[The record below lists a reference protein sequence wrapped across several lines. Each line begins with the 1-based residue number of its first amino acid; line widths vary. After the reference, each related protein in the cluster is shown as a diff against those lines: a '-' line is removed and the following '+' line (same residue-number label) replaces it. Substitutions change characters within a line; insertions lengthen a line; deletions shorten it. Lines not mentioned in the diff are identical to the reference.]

1 MVGEFGLEGVVPFPN
16 SIEGWKKDLVSPERD
31 LSVFESITSLR
42 KDVEDPQDWAKT
54 KELAKEELKS
64 VPDDIIP
71 KIFERLN
78 PYMEVLPA
86 GHSKRHLY
94 RDFITSM
101 ILLQD
106 PWVKNL
112 DEVEKFVGVMAGTFH
127 DIGNSVVNRYDETKR
142 FAGHAETGAFLFGE
156 VVKDLLPQSPS
167 LMKLVQF
174 AIAAHTHYVSAME
187 PTKRVING
195 EEKTVIKKPYDD
207 RLDKDDKDNN
217 KAGIWLARWADRLD
231 VQGVQAFVRHVLTK
245 AEPAEHYDQ
254 EGFHVIGED
263 EEKDFRHHLTPSLR
277 TKGFTNGRNALE
289 HITMFRDSALGTS
302 VYSKYD
308 TRFFTEEL
316 VMPNADE
323 QKEFIDK
330 VVGPTGVLTK
340 EQREKNFNIIYDMC
354 QLVDGGSNIEKVI
367 ELLKRKFKFMSDEE
381 LSHWGNGFAILPKL
395 YDKVLARMARQLE
408 ESGKLDTGKMF
419 KDAIPLAFEKL
430 EELKE
435 VA

>member
-1 MVGEFGLEGVVPFPN
+1 MVGEFGPEGAVPFPN
-16 SIEGWKKDLVSPERD
+16 SIEGWKKDLASPERD

-42 KDVEDPQDWAKT
+42 KDVEDPQGWAKT
-54 KELAKEELKS
+54 KELAKKELKS

-127 DIGNSVVNRYDETKR
+127 DIGNSVVNRYEETKR

-156 VVKDLLPQSPS
+156 TVKDLVPPNL
-167 LMKLVQF
+167 LKLVQF
-174 AIAAHTHYVSAME
+174 AIAAHTHYTRDIEV
-187 PTKRVING
+187 KKVVNG

-207 RLDKDDKDNN
+207 ILEKDNN

-231 VQGVQAFVRHVLTK
+231 AQGVQAFVRHVLTK

-302 VYSKYD
+302 VYSKHD

-323 QKEFIDK
+323 QREFIDK

-381 LSHWGNGFAILPKL
+381 LSHWANGFAILPKL
-395 YDKVLARMARQLE
+395 YNRVLERMTRQLE
-408 ESGKLDTGKMF
+408 ASRKLDTGKMF
-419 KDAIPLAFEKL
+419 KTAIPLAFEKL
-430 EELKE
+430 EEIKYPPHT
-435 VA
+435 VAY

>member
-1 MVGEFGLEGVVPFPN
+1 MAGEFGQGEEVTVSPSNVKEWRTYFASP
-16 SIEGWKKDLVSPERD
+16 EKDLA
-31 LSVFESITSLR
+31 VFKSIASLR
-42 KDVEDPQDWAKT
+42 EGIEKPEDWAKT
-54 KELAKEELKS
+54 KELAKKELET

-71 KIFERLN
+71 KIFEKLN
-78 PYMEVLPA
+78 LYMEVLPA

-127 DIGNSVVNRYDETKR
+127 DIGNSVVNRYEETKR

-174 AIAAHTHYVSAME
+174 AIAAHTHYTRDIEV
-187 PTKRVING
+187 KRVVNG
-195 EEKTVIKKPYDD
+195 GEITVIKKPYDD
-207 RLDKDDKDNN
+207 TLDKDNN

-231 VQGVQAFVRHVLTK
+231 VQGVQAFVRHAITK
-245 AEPAEHYDQ
+245 AEPTEDYDQ
-254 EGFHVIGED
+254 EGFHQIEKGEI
-263 EEKDFRHHLTPSLR
+263 EDFRHHLAPTMR
-277 TKGFTNGRNALE
+277 TENFAGGRNTLE

-302 VYSKYD
+302 VYSKHD
-308 TRFFTEEL
+308 TPFFTEEL

-330 VVGPTGVLTK
+330 VVSSTGVSTK
-340 EQREKNFNIIYDMC
+340 EQREKNFNIFYDMC
-354 QLVDGGSNIEKVI
+354 RLVDGGSNIEEVI
-367 ELLKRKFKFMSDEE
+367 ELFKRKFEFMSDEQ
-381 LSHWGNGFAILPKL
+381 LSHWANGFTILPQL
-395 YDKVLARMARQLE
+395 YNRVLARMTRQLE
-408 ESGKLDTGKMF
+408 ASRKLDTGKMF

-430 EELKE
+430 EELKK